1 MRERTPLDIERVHE
15 ALHTDF
21 VGRQIYWPPL
31 LDSTM
36 AEARRQLER
45 GAAAGIVVGA
55 ESQTVG
61 RGRRGRVWYD
71 RPGRD
76 LLFSVL
82 LEVRPEVGSLLPIAL
97 GALLAEALQ
106 REAGCPILV
115 QWPNNLVAQGAKLG
129 GVLVEVV
136 GDYYIV
142 GLGLNVKGKATEI
155 SRQVERAATTLEAA
169 AGRTLQRESVL
180 VACLRAI
187 EETYQQLSGGAWG
200 PVLQRIEARSSVQGK
215 LVTVTG
221 PQGELRGRAVG
232 IAADGSLLLRDQE
245 STLKI
250 TVADALKVEAE

>member
-1 MRERTPLDIERVHE
+1 MRENTPLDLERVRE

-21 VGRQIYWPPL
+21 VGRQIYWHPL

-36 AEARRQLER
+36 AEARRQIER
-45 GAAAGIVVGA
+45 GATVGTVVGA
-55 ESQTVG
+55 ESQTAG
-61 RGRRGRVWYD
+61 RGRRGREWYD

-82 LEVRPEVGSLLPIAL
+82 LEARPEVGSLLPVAL

-115 QWPNNLVAQGAKLG
+115 QWPNDLVAEGAKLG

-169 AGRTLQRESVL
+169 VGRVLARERVL
-180 VACLRAI
+180 VACLEAI
-187 EETYQQLSGGAWG
+187 EETYRQLSAGAWG
-200 PVLQRIEARSSVQGK
+200 PVLQTIGARSFVQGK

-232 IAADGSLLLRDQE
+232 IAADGGLLLRDRE